1 MFEAPRRWCAVL
13 CAGERTHIFT
23 ETLSQVEEV
32 ARIFLRQNREVAVS
46 VDVLVEGADHL

>member
-1 MFEAPRRWCAVL
+1 ML
-13 CAGERTHIFT
+13 CAGERTHVFP
-23 ETLSQVEEV
+23 ETLSQLEEV